1 MGMTRQEIASRVVRR
16 AMEDDAFRARLV
28 ADADAAIAD
37 EIGGPIPD
45 GLKVTVLEE
54 TDDEM
59 YLMLPRST
67 VETAELADEELDVA
81 GGNPMF
87 PGKPGGDLPPV

>member
-1 MGMTRQEIASRVVRR
+1 MGLTRQEIAARVVRR

-59 YLMLPRST
+59 YLMLPQSK
-67 VETAELADEELDVA
+67 VETAELADEELDRAA
-81 GGNPMF
+81 GGGIFGPP
-87 PGKPGGDLPPV
+87 PGHDQPPV